1 MGLGPSM
8 KMTTLHHYHCPHTA
22 ELGRQTDIAFA
33 GILVDGVSEL
43 CDDKI
48 FTAKRTAQLAAMMEA
63 YGAIVTV
70 DGFGNHHVDFVN
82 VIEQLGRRGIPA
94 VGVSFFGEQGKLVC
108 TGDYLDCLLDIN
120 KTSSGVETCVVG
132 QNNLTPED
140 AYKAVGLLKYRMRKT
155 GKTASGA
162 PAERAFAGT
171 KLLRKSF
178 PVHGVRFGS
187 KTQIRNGVLEI
198 REDIRDRALGM
209 SPDIKDIRVQ
219 ILAPGED
226 NLFVNA
232 NLDFIPVACKVTGE
246 LGEGG
251 DPSSHGHNR
260 HADRCGG
267 VRIPAGKHRIVLW
280 HPAGSSG
287 KRSSG
292 DAGGRRLPP
301 PRGCAPAGRRRQDCG
316 GHSGGPSGSR
326 QDC

>member
-8 KMTTLHHYHCPHTA
+8 KMTTLHHYHCPLTA

-70 DGFGNHHVDFVN
+70 DGLGNHHVDFVN

-132 QNNLTPED
+132 RNNLTPED
-140 AYKAVGLLKYRMRKT
+140 AYKAVGLLKYRMRKA

-162 PAERAFAGT
+162 SQNGPLRAPNCCAKAFLCTRCALAARRG
-171 KLLRKSF
+171 SEMACS
-178 PVHGVRFGS
+178 RFGS
-187 KTQIRNGVLEI
+187 TSGTGPWECPRTS
-198 REDIRDRALGM
+198 RTLG
-209 SPDIKDIRVQ
+209 
-219 ILAPGED
+219 
-226 NLFVNA
+226 
-232 NLDFIPVACKVTGE
+232 C
-246 LGEGG
+246 
-251 DPSSHGHNR
+251 
-260 HADRCGG
+260 
-267 VRIPAGKHRIVLW
+267 
-280 HPAGSSG
+280 
-287 KRSSG
+287 RSWRR
-292 DAGGRRLPP
+292 GRTISL
-301 PRGCAPAGRRRQDCG
+301 
-316 GHSGGPSGSR
+316 
-326 QDC
+326 